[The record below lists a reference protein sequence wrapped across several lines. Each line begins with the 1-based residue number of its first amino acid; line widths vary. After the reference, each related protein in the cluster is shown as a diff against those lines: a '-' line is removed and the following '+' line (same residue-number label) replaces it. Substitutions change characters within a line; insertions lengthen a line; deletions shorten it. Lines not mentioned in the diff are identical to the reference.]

1 MSGNWGAALGAFA
14 PVIIGMLVMFV
25 ICCVALIFG
34 VRIMTKDKI
43 ACTFHKNHKKGGA
56 LLKYDAANQC
66 VWLGRE
72 DDPNREKYLVDE
84 DCMEWIEWPGM
95 LPHIFSATI
104 RSLDYVRGIPTPIH
118 PEKKA
123 STNISAKALR
133 LQSDGNVLQAVYM
146 HARQS
151 LGIGKK
157 QALGGM
163 VTLLLV
169 AAVAISLFGAY
180 QSMQVKSQT
189 DAIKSHIQTIEN
201 ALGIQSAPT
210 TPAPTATPKTT
221 QPTVPNITPSTGGK

>member
-1 MSGNWGAALGAFA
+1 MSGNWGAALGAFG
-14 PVIIGMLVMFV
+14 PLIVGMLVTFIIMA
-25 ICCVALIFG
+25 VALMFG
-34 VRIMTKDKI
+34 IRYMTKDKI

-66 VWLGRE
+66 VWLGKE

-84 DCMEWIEWPGM
+84 DCMEWVEWPGM
-95 LPHIFSATI
+95 LPHFFCVTI

-151 LGIGKK
+151 LGMGKK
-157 QALGGM
+157 QALGGS
-163 VTLLLV
+163 VTMLLL

-180 QSMQVKSQT
+180 QSMQVKTQT
-189 DAIKSHIQTIEN
+189 EAIKSHIQTIEN
-201 ALGIQSAPT
+201 ALGINT
-210 TPAPTATPKTT
+210 TPPTQPTAPT
-221 QPTVPNITPSTGGK
+221 QPTVPTITPTGGK